1 MGGAMCAA
9 LRRSEPGPPD
19 EPVGVAVAPPTAPP
33 RAPGWRDRRR
43 AARARRRARPGTLE
57 LPADIVLGRGVVF
70 DVAAGARVVLGA
82 GVALDDRCRFHVGS
96 GAAVTIGAG
105 SRLGERC
112 VITAHERVTI
122 GARCLL
128 ADEVVLTDA
137 GARHDDVERPVREQG
152 LSTAPVSVGD
162 GVRVGPGAA
171 LLRGVTIGDRAAV
184 GAHAV
189 VTHDVAPGVAV
200 QGVPAAPPPA
210 PLSPRPPRPPRARG
224 DRAPR

>member
-9 LRRSEPGPPD
+9 LRRSEPGSPD

-33 RAPGWRDRRR
+33 RGPAWRDRWR
-43 AARARRRARPGTLE
+43 AVRARHHARPGTLQ
-57 LPADIVLGRGVVF
+57 LPAGVVLGRGVVF
-70 DVAAGARVVLGA
+70 DVAEGARVELGA
-82 GVALDDRCRFHVGS
+82 GVALDDGCRFHVGP

-128 ADEVVLTDA
+128 ADEVVLADA

-152 LSTAPVSVGD
+152 LTTAPVAVGD

-171 LLRGVTIGDRAAV
+171 VLRGVTVGAGATV

-189 VTHDVAPGVAV
+189 VTHDVAAGAAV
-200 QGVPAAPPPA
+200 QGVPAAPP
-210 PLSPRPPRPPRARG
+210 PLSPRPPRPPRARD